1 MGRLFQPAAL
11 LLGRLRYAQKIVV
24 VAVVLLLPLGF
35 VTWGYVEIQR
45 GQVDFSA
52 TERRGD
58 GYLKPLLELTVR
70 AVRAR
75 HLAVSGAD
83 PAAADV
89 AAAVTGVD
97 AVDAAYGAA
106 FETGQLWSAAKEAL
120 NQAATVR
127 QPAAALGA
135 YNKATAALLALINRV
150 SDRSNLTLDPDLDS
164 YYVMDAL
171 VFRVPILLDTT
182 GQAVDEAL
190 INSRASADLVDGAR
204 IDLAI
209 DSGTLS
215 TTRDAFDYDLKTARA
230 HTVNQDL
237 LSSTGASDALLDT
250 VNAVLD
256 QTTTAIKNSRMDALR
271 ADAGEAAA
279 TRIAALNTTLVPVLD
294 HLLAIRI
301 AGFQAKAQR
310 VEAAG
315 LIAVLLVVYLL
326 VGFYRSATVPLRRMV
341 AALDALA
348 GGDLTSHTVADTR
361 DEVGKM
367 AHAYNEALARVRHAI
382 ESLSGNAAGVSDS
395 STELLQ
401 VSRELR
407 DTAQATSEQAEV
419 VNTAAGQVSRNVDMV
434 ASGTEQMSS
443 AITEIAQGAAEAADV
458 AGQAVAAAAASNE
471 AVARL
476 GNSSAEIG
484 DVIKV
489 ITSIAEQINL
499 LALNATIE
507 AARAGEAGKGFAVVA
522 GEVKDLSQETARA
535 TENIA
540 ARVQAIQQDTH
551 AAIQA
556 LGHIAEVIG
565 RINEIQ
571 TTISSAVEQQSA
583 TTGEMAR
590 NVTEVATGSASIAE
604 GLVAVATSAE
614 QTTAS
619 ATATERAASQL
630 ARTADDLRAIV
641 AGFTTRTD

>member
-1 MGRLFQPAAL
+1 M
-11 LLGRLRYAQKIVV
+11 
-24 VAVVLLLPLGF
+24 
-35 VTWGYVEIQR
+35 
-45 GQVDFSA
+45 
-52 TERRGD
+52 
-58 GYLKPLLELTVR
+58 
-70 AVRAR
+70 
-75 HLAVSGAD
+75 
-83 PAAADV
+83 
-89 AAAVTGVD
+89 
-97 AVDAAYGAA
+97 
-106 FETGQLWSAAKEAL
+106 

-407 DTAQATSEQAEV
+407 DTAQATSEQADV

-499 LALNATIE
+499 LALNATI
-507 AARAGEAGKGFAVVA
+507 
-522 GEVKDLSQETARA
+522 KDLSQETARA